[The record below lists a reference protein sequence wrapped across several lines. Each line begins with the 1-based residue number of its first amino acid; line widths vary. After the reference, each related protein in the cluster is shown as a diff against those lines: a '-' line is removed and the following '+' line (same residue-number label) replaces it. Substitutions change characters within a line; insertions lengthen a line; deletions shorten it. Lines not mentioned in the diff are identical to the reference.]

1 MRDFPDIDN
10 TSVFLTI
17 RVRKW
22 KCYFFKE
29 EEEKMQATN
38 KMQMNSA
45 STKKSTI
52 NDAFA
57 SKFAKSMFLT
67 VLGIAILMFIGTRMF
82 THIDLNLY
90 GYMVGTIVF
99 LGGFFYRFIAWG
111 ERPPTKIILKKGLK
125 LVFSKRTAK
134 TAVSHL
140 AIYDFIKKRGFYR
153 WMQHVLIGW
162 GCILACLVT
171 FPLVFSWMYFT
182 MDDNGYYTVVVMGMD
197 LLQIKADG
205 IIAWFSYNALNIS
218 AIMVIAGVCM
228 ALYRR
233 AKNMQ
238 ARAEQKFIYD
248 LMPLYLLLFISITGL
263 LLTIQNVFLHG
274 WMQPQM
280 SLIHQFSVILTLIYL
295 PFGKL
300 AHIPFRPMSV
310 LARNYREH
318 YGEQKMKACK
328 VCGDHFVSV
337 EQSNDVINVLGVNH
351 IEFNMEDGFNLAE
364 LCLPCRR
371 KYRISRFSG
380 VPTHQVKVK
389 EANQNARG

>member
-1 MRDFPDIDN
+1 MQSIIKTAKKQGK
-10 TSVFLTI
+10 TSV
-17 RVRKW
+17 
-22 KCYFFKE
+22 
-29 EEEKMQATN
+29 
-38 KMQMNSA
+38 
-45 STKKSTI
+45 

-57 SKFAKSMFLT
+57 SHFAKSMFLT
-67 VLGIAILMFIGTRMF
+67 VTGIAILMFIGTRMF

-99 LGGFFYRFIAWG
+99 IGGFFYRFIAWG
-111 ERPPTKIILKKGLK
+111 ERPPTKIFIKKGLK
-125 LVFSKRTAK
+125 LFFRKSTPK
-134 TAVSHL
+134 TAVNHL
-140 AIYDFIKKRGFYR
+140 AIYDFIKNRGLYR
-153 WMQHVLIGW
+153 WIQHVLIGW
-162 GCILACLVT
+162 GCVLACLVT

-182 MDDNGYYTVVVMGMD
+182 MEDNGYYTVVLMGMD
-197 LLQIKADG
+197 LIQIKADG

-218 AIMVIAGVCM
+218 AIMVITGVCM
-228 ALYRR
+228 ALHRR
-233 AKNMQ
+233 LKNMQ

-248 LMPLYLLLFISITGL
+248 FLPLYLLLLISVTGL
-263 LLTIQNVFLHG
+263 LLTVQNVFLHG

-280 SLIHQFSVILTLIYL
+280 SLIHQFSVIVTLIYL

-310 LARNYREH
+310 FARNYREH
-318 YGEQKMKACK
+318 YGEQQLKECK

-337 EQSNDVINVLGVNH
+337 EQSNDVIHVLGVNDM
-351 IEFNMEDGFNLAE
+351 EFNMNDGFNLAE

-380 VPTHQVKVK
+380 IPTHQVKVK